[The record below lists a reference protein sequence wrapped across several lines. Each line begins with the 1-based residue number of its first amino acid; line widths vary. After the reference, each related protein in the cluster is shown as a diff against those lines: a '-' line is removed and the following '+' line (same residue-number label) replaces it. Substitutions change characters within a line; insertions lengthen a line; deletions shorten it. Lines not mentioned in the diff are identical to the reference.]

1 VGETAMS
8 ARDDILSTIRDQRV
22 RSAPRPAPYRPPPQ
36 SDLIA
41 AFIARASLAD
51 AEVHILKSEDDIPR
65 AVSELLRSKNLP
77 AVLHVPTGAKPLR
90 SEIAPGLTV
99 ESTPPGPEDAALAT
113 APFGIAETGTLA
125 YPAAAGAPA
134 SWHFRAGLEIA
145 ILRAGNIVPDIE
157 AAIARLKASGE
168 LPHTINFVTGPSRTG
183 DIEQTLELGAHGPK
197 ALAIFVID
205 PSTDASS
212 RE

>member
-1 VGETAMS
+1 MS

-22 RSAPRPAPYRPPPQ
+22 RSAPRPAPYHPPPQ
-36 SDLIA
+36 NDLVA
-41 AFIARASLAD
+41 AFIARASLAN
-51 AEVHILKSEDDIPR
+51 AEVRILRSEDDIPQ
-65 AVSELLRSKNLP
+65 AIAELLRSKNLP
-77 AVLHVPTGAKPLR
+77 AVLHAPTGSKPVLWQ
-90 SEIAPGLTV
+90 SAPGLTI
-99 ESTPPGPEDAALAT
+99 ESTAPGSDDAALAT
-113 APFGIAETGTLA
+113 APFGIAETGPLA

-145 ILRAGNIVPDIE
+145 ILRAGNIVPHLE
-157 AAIARLKASGE
+157 TAIARLKASGD

-205 PSTDASS
+205 PSPDANS

>member
-1 VGETAMS
+1 MS
-8 ARDDILSTIRDQRV
+8 ARDDILSRIRDQRV
-22 RSAPRPAPYRPPPQ
+22 RSAPRPAPYCPPVQ
-36 SDLIA
+36 SDMVA
-41 AFIARASLAD
+41 AFIARASLANT
-51 AEVHILKSEDDIPR
+51 EVRILRSEDDIPR
-65 AVSELLRSKNLP
+65 AIAELLRSKNLP
-77 AVLHVPTGAKPLR
+77 ALLHVPAGAKALPWQ
-90 SEIAPGLTV
+90 SAPGLTI
-99 ESTPPGPEDAALAT
+99 ESTAPGAEDAALAT
-113 APFGIAETGTLA
+113 APLGIAETGTLA

-145 ILRAGNIVPDIE
+145 ILRAGNIVPHME
-157 AAIARLKASGE
+157 TAITRLKATGD